1 MNSAAKAISP
11 AMGSGYGGSDS
22 KALLAS
28 NHASAERARWLN
40 HQAMWILGRFTAI
53 KCGSL
58 TMFVDGE
65 LTVAEV
71 FLDGSHADWNNS
83 DIDTNAF
90 RTAARR
96 KAAYE
101 ASK

>member
-1 MNSAAKAISP
+1 MNTAKAISK

-22 KALLAS
+22 KALMAS
-28 NHASAERARWLN
+28 NRLESERARLLK
-40 HQAMWILGRFTAI
+40 HQAMWILGRFTVI
-53 KCGSL
+53 ICGSM
-58 TMFVDGE
+58 TMFIDGD

>member
-1 MNSAAKAISP
+1 MNNAAKAISK

-40 HQAMWILGRFTAI
+40 HQAAWILDTFTV
-53 KCGSL
+53 L
-58 TMFVDGE
+58 TFRQGTIFMDGNDM
-65 LTVAEV
+65 VATV
-71 FLDGSHADWNNS
+71 FLDRLDSDRNNT

-90 RTAARR
+90 RTAARMS
-96 KAAYE
+96 E
-101 ASK
+101 ANQ